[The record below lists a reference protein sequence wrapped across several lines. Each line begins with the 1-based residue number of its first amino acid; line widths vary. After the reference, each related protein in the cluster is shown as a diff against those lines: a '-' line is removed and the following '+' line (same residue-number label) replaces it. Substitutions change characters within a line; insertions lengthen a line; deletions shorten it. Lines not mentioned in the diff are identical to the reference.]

1 MTLHLVDRMNITI
14 CDPNAYSIH
23 FTPLPHI
30 AGVQLCAMRTVARP
44 LIDPTQHT
52 ENEKQKKDKVTLF
65 KYILKFWIERCSAGN
80 VLDISLG
87 GIEKDRYRCTCPW
100 GLSPEASAPITVLRL
115 AFAAFISIHR
125 Y

>member
-14 CDPNAYSIH
+14 CDPNVHSIPII
-23 FTPLPHI
+23 PLPHT
-30 AGVQLCAMRTVARP
+30 AGVQLDAMRTVARP
-44 LIDPTQHT
+44 PIDPTQHT

-87 GIEKDRYRCTCPW
+87 GIEKDR
-100 GLSPEASAPITVLRL
+100 
-115 AFAAFISIHR
+115 
-125 Y
+125 

>member
-1 MTLHLVDRMNITI
+1 
-14 CDPNAYSIH
+14 
-23 FTPLPHI
+23 
-30 AGVQLCAMRTVARP
+30 MRTVARP

-87 GIEKDRYRCTCPW
+87 GIEKDR
-100 GLSPEASAPITVLRL
+100 
-115 AFAAFISIHR
+115 
-125 Y
+125 